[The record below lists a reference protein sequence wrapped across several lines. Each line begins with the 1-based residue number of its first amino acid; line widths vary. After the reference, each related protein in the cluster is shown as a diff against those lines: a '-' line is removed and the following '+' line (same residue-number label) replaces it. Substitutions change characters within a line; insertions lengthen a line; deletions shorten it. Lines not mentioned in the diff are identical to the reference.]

1 MASDIERLRREFK
14 GNRFAEVRSL
24 LRVAAKL
31 ARREGA
37 PEHFSDGSKSQE
49 TTVTEQLVLG
59 ERFTDE
65 EKEALRTD
73 GAVIYLLHGETILS
87 QKESQRAK
95 GKPSFG
101 YVVDA
106 GERLLVLPSRKIE
119 LAIYPDP
126 EKFFV
131 PQSFNKS
138 VKKQEE
144 VVAQD
149 ARDLRE
155 RLNLTGISE
164 IIPDEAATLSEIVFQ
179 HLDAT
184 GVWLFGKEY
193 AAAQGLDWVY
203 GRTKN
208 PTNAS
213 GSHVASVGDAD
224 PDDGLGVD
232 GWLRGDGRHRVGA
245 LRLVVPIE
253 NR

>member
-1 MASDIERLRREFK
+1 MASDIERLRKGFK
-14 GNRFAEVRSL
+14 GNKFAEVRSL

-49 TTVTEQLVLG
+49 TTVTEQLVLR

-65 EKEALRTD
+65 EKEALRND

-106 GERLLVLPSRKIE
+106 GERLLALPSRKIE
-119 LAIYPDP
+119 VAIYPDP

-131 PQSFNKS
+131 PGSFNKS

-144 VVAQD
+144 KVMQD
-149 ARDLRE
+149 ARELRL
-155 RLNLTGISE
+155 RLNLSAVTE
-164 IIPDEAATLSEIVFQ
+164 IIPDEAATLSEIGFQ

-193 AAAQGLDWVY
+193 AVAQGLDWVY

-213 GSHVASVGDAD
+213 GSIVAYVGNAYPDSGLD
-224 PDDGLGVD
+224 VGGWRRDDGL
-232 GWLRGDGRHRVGA
+232 HSVGA

-253 NR
+253 NG